1 MKKLL
6 TIIFILLAFTL
17 NAQVIDT
24 DPSFE
29 NKIVR
34 KYKFK
39 KFVNKVYKDV
49 FKYATVLCSWR
60 YW

>member
-39 KFVNKVYKDV
+39 KFVDQSVTKMYLSMLL
-49 FKYATVLCSWR
+49 FM
-60 YW
+60 

>member
-1 MKKLL
+1 MKKLITL
-6 TIIFILLAFTL
+6 IFILISFTL

-39 KFVNKVYKDV
+39 KFVDKLYKDE
-49 FKYATVLCSWR
+49 
-60 YW
+60 